1 MKYYFFSCLGHFE
14 ERRWKKPKDGKSHC
28 RATNFLEVLFNDE
41 EATIQQLNKFYEN
54 ETLFSYTQMPKR
66 RMLANIAPGGVVLT
80 FEATRDGSGINQ
92 DTVIKSKILSHF
104 MKGKISLSPMEII
117 LMIPK
122 NLNTLKVW

>member
-1 MKYYFFSCLGHFE
+1 
-14 ERRWKKPKDGKSHC
+14 
-28 RATNFLEVLFNDE
+28 LEVLFNDE